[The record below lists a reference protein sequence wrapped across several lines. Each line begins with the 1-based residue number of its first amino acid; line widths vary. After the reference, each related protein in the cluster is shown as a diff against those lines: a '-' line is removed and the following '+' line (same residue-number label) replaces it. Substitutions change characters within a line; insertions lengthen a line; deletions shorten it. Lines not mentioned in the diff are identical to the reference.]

1 MSLVGGRILPSHIGL
16 SVSENYTSIVQRCCV
31 KSLPVLI
38 TNNNYP
44 NRMVLSW
51 LFPGKVFWHASAS
64 PELADGGSFLC
75 SPTKSPL
82 FLARFFLWDP

>member
-51 LFPGKVFWHASAS
+51 LFPGKVFWHASPS

-82 FLARFFLWDP
+82 FFARFFLWDP